1 MNNIE
6 INPSNLNSKNN
17 SNYNDEPDIIKQMT
31 DTSRKKTAKKN
42 HSLDRDLFDKLGE
55 NLKEQGRNRL
65 KQNNLI

>member
-31 DTSRKKTAKKN
+31 DTSRKKNTKNN